1 MAELPRWVSTRA
13 QELKVQKP
21 ARLEL
26 RRSLEMHRWPALGVT
41 LAGVVLAAIYLV
53 TLWPSE
59 TSSTQLAGVIV
70 CATGILT
77 ISIVL
82 GASVAIVAHNS
93 DQRIYIGADIEN
105 LLGVSPL
112 VQLPDLSEAST
123 EAAQQKLICL
133 AKGIAEVCTEG
144 SVRRCVFTG
153 TGVGAGVSTVA
164 AKTKETLRE
173 IGRAALLVDAAWA
186 TPGAGPGI
194 GNTQDEG
201 ASESN
206 GLILTDTAPLAE
218 SPDTE
223 FLTRFAD
230 CVIVV
235 VESGVTTRE
244 QLRNTANCLQRLN
257 VAAVG
262 FVLNRVRQARSGLT
276 LRYLLRT
283 GKSNVPRESVG
294 VRKEFKSA
302 VQRALADAPQETLP
316 AHPRSA
322 ASLMGE
328 PEKPWPTTELNVVKH
343 PPQRSASPA
352 QGTSEWLTEAQGR
365 LEEGAPQQEIES
377 GKMLA
382 SQLLPSQ
389 LRPAKERVEFEVRD
403 PGQSQEV
410 TIEAHSS
417 GNASQAQESG
427 AMLFGVGWQG
437 PANVI
442 DSEPKTIQSGRL
454 PAAVETPQRKPSRL
468 SALRGLVTPESLRDL
483 REAKERDGENGRAAQ
498 TDSAPTL
505 VDFRREIPERLSG
518 LRGIVM
524 PAHLKEAPG
533 TQAAIPSS
541 EQEKS
546 ANGSEHASEK
556 MPKLKAN
563 PEEGSSKPPS
573 SEPRVKRPDYDDV
586 QILPS
591 KRGQY
596 RRRK

>member
-1 MAELPRWVSTRA
+1 MPPAITNASRAQRPLRGIQASSSITYSGRAGTAGNGQACRLQPAPVYRAEIMAELPRWVSTRA

-283 GKSNVPRESVG
+283 ESCLQFSSRTCTFSPKWCVLLIWQSCLLRMIYMVP
-294 VRKEFKSA
+294 
-302 VQRALADAPQETLP
+302 
-316 AHPRSA
+316 
-322 ASLMGE
+322 
-328 PEKPWPTTELNVVKH
+328 PE
-343 PPQRSASPA
+343 
-352 QGTSEWLTEAQGR
+352 
-365 LEEGAPQQEIES
+365 
-377 GKMLA
+377 
-382 SQLLPSQ
+382 
-389 LRPAKERVEFEVRD
+389 
-403 PGQSQEV
+403 
-410 TIEAHSS
+410 
-417 GNASQAQESG
+417 
-427 AMLFGVGWQG
+427 
-437 PANVI
+437 
-442 DSEPKTIQSGRL
+442 
-454 PAAVETPQRKPSRL
+454 
-468 SALRGLVTPESLRDL
+468 
-483 REAKERDGENGRAAQ
+483 
-498 TDSAPTL
+498 
-505 VDFRREIPERLSG
+505 
-518 LRGIVM
+518 
-524 PAHLKEAPG
+524 
-533 TQAAIPSS
+533 
-541 EQEKS
+541 
-546 ANGSEHASEK
+546 
-556 MPKLKAN
+556 
-563 PEEGSSKPPS
+563 
-573 SEPRVKRPDYDDV
+573 
-586 QILPS
+586 
-591 KRGQY
+591 
-596 RRRK
+596 